1 MYSNIHICVCVRVVI
16 THMRRNLVIFVP
28 HTHKHTCSHAH
39 ICGATH
45 GHHCASRCLG
55 PWWWKDISRQ
65 NYLFMHG
72 FQWFRGIHR
81 SPLNSLHKGQWRGAL
96 MFSLICGWIN
106 GWVNNREAGDLR
118 RHRPHY
124 DVIVMFIGSFCGPRL
139 QLHVSHDDV
148 MTRFLYYWH
157 SVRGIHWSPVNY
169 PHKRLQCFIGT
180 PNKLFNKQSWCS
192 CHRNVVNLCNKD
204 HPLSAIGQQVTH
216 KRPRNISLSLNW
228 LSLMMTS
235 SNRNI
240 FRVIGL
246 LCGEITGHR
255 WIPLTKASNAELW
268 GFLWSAIND
277 WENNRDAGD
286 LRRHRAH
293 YDVIVMHD

>member
-1 MYSNIHICVCVRVVI
+1 M
-16 THMRRNLVIFVP
+16 
-28 HTHKHTCSHAH
+28 
-39 ICGATH
+39 
-45 GHHCASRCLG
+45 
-55 PWWWKDISRQ
+55 ISGNSPVTAEFPAQRTVT
-65 NYLFMHG
+65 
-72 FQWFRGIHR
+72 R
-81 SPLNSLHKGQWRGAL
+81 S
-96 MFSLICGWIN
+96 FD
-106 GWVNNREAGDLR
+106 VFFDLR
-118 RHRPHY
+118 LNKRLSKQSWGWWFETPSPSLWRHCNVYRQLLWPEAPAPCLTRWRH
-124 DVIVMFIGSFCGPRL
+124 DTLSVLLAFCEGNPL
-139 QLHVSHDDV
+139 VTGELPTQ
-148 MTRFLYYWH
+148 TC
-157 SVRGIHWSPVNY
+157 
-169 PHKRLQCFIGT
+169 KRLQCFIGT